1 MENRK
6 HITIEWMIKI
16 MFKDLSESSKTLQTT
31 I

>member
-1 MENRK
+1 MENR
-6 HITIEWMIKI
+6 ITIEWMIKI